1 MNRRYKLIFSNPISQ
16 SHGVKKDDWL
26 NIKYQ
31 FTPNYPANL
40 AEESDI
46 ASKLEGVV
54 SEETK
59 LKVLSIVDNV
69 SEEIGRMKKEQDK
82 IGNDA
87 VMNRMFSS
95 GGNSQSVAQTDLRVQ
110 GKQLNGAQTQSL
122 IAIMDQYT
130 SGAIS
135 EGQAVNL
142 IATAIGITK
151 DEARQILNGEL

>member
-1 MNRRYKLIFSNPISQ
+1 M
-16 SHGVKKDDWL
+16 KKDDWL

-69 SEEIGRMKKEQDK
+69 SEEIGRMKKEQNK

-87 VMNRMFSS
+87 VMNRMF
-95 GGNSQSVAQTDLRVQ
+95 GADAN
-110 GKQLNGAQTQSL
+110 GKQ
-122 IAIMDQYT
+122 
-130 SGAIS
+130 
-135 EGQAVNL
+135 
-142 IATAIGITK
+142 
-151 DEARQILNGEL
+151 